1 MQHCKTGDQ
10 ARRQR
15 GGEGV
20 KVKIKVNADLY
31 SECRALAL
39 RYMYMAGV
47 LKGSHSFSCTP
58 RVRPLTE

>member
-31 SECRALAL
+31 SAL
-39 RYMYMAGV
+39 
-47 LKGSHSFSCTP
+47 SCTGAQVHVYG
-58 RVRPLTE
+58 RRS